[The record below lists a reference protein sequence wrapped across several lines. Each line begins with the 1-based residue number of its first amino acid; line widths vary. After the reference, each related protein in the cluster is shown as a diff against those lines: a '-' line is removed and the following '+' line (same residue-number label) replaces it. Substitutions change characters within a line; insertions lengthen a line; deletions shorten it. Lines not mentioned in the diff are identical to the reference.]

1 MGTLLTAL
9 AVTMLATPLARRLA
23 VRTAF
28 FDHPVGYKEHSQP
41 TPYLGGAAVMAG
53 VMAGTVIGGAAE
65 DYKRLLVAALVLFA
79 IGTLDDRLRLG
90 VTLRLIAQVATA
102 VALWAVD
109 LGWTMLPSHSANLVL
124 TVVWVVGITNAFN
137 LMDNQDGATGTIG
150 AVCGVGIG
158 TLALIQGAVPL
169 GVIAFS
175 LSGACLGFLHFNLAK
190 PARIFL
196 GDGGSMPI
204 GLLVACTIMA
214 IPDGRLDWTLLFAAA
229 PLAGLPILDTT
240 LVVIS
245 RHRRG
250 APILSGDRAHLTHRL
265 LATLGSERKV
275 ALVLAAA
282 QAALCGLSIALFQL
296 SQATVVAAAAAYL
309 AVGAAVIMALETVA
323 LSPAPEPAFAPGPE
337 PVLAPRHEENP
348 S

>member
-1 MGTLLTAL
+1 MLTGEEIRIVGALLTAL
-9 AVTMLATPLARRLA
+9 AVTMLATPLARRIA

-28 FDHPVGYKEHSQP
+28 FDHPVGYKEHSRP

-53 VMAGTVIGGAAE
+53 VMAGTLIGGAAD

-79 IGTLDDRLRLG
+79 IGTLDDRVGLG

-109 LGWTMLPSHSANLVL
+109 LGWTMLPGHTANLVL
-124 TVVWVVGITNAFN
+124 TIVWVVGITNAFN
-137 LMDNQDGATGTIG
+137 LMDNQDGATGSIG
-150 AVCGVGIG
+150 AVCGAGIG
-158 TLALIQGAVPL
+158 ALALIQGAVPL

-175 LSGACLGFLHFNLAK
+175 FSGACLGFLPFNLAK
-190 PARIFL
+190 PAKIFL

-214 IPDGRLDWTLLFAAA
+214 IPDGRLDWTLLFATA

-240 LVVIS
+240 LVVVS
-245 RHRRG
+245 RLRRG
-250 APILSGDRAHLTHRL
+250 VPVLSGDRTHLTHRL
-265 LATLGSERKV
+265 LAMLGSERKV
-275 ALVLAAA
+275 ALVLAAV

-296 SQATVVAAAAAYL
+296 DQGTVVAATAAYL
-309 AVGAAVIMALETVA
+309 VVGAAAIAALETAV
-323 LSPAPEPAFAPGPE
+323 LSPTPEERA
-337 PVLAPRHEENP
+337 